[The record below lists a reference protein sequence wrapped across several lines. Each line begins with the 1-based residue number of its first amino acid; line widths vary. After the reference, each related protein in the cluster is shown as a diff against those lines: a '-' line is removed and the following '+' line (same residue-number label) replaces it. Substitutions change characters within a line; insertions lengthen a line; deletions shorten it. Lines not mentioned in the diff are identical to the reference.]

1 MENLN
6 ENQLLKYA
14 IENGII
20 DIDTIQRQIAM
31 NERKK
36 YLEMHKA
43 RVWQGSD
50 GKYRTYLTS
59 GEKRKLVCKK
69 DREEL
74 ENSIVEHYKQASD
87 EPTLRMVFYL
97 WMEKKL
103 EYGEVQ
109 KQTLDRYEVDLK
121 RFFKDSKLL
130 DIKIKYITEN
140 DLEDFIRV
148 TIHQQGLSAKAWG
161 NLRTLLNGIFKFAKK
176 RGYTNLMITNFMSE
190 LDLSKKIFNNKIKGE
205 FDNVFTENELDKLV
219 KYLQSIPK
227 IQHLGVLLAIHTGM
241 RVGEI
246 IALKWEDIYDDY
258 IYVHRTQIR
267 YKGNDGKVVYEI
279 RDCPKTEA
287 GVRKVVISKSAKAIL
302 KQIRMLSFGNEYLFA
317 KNGNVKTVHCL
328 GMALYRACEKIG
340 IPKRSMHVLRKT
352 YATRLINAGVD
363 EAIIINQMGH
373 TEFATTKAYY
383 YYNDKLTSQV
393 AEKIQQAINF

>member
-6 ENQLLKYA
+6 ENQLLKFA
-14 IENGII
+14 IENSII
-20 DIDTIQRQIAM
+20 DIDTIQRQIEM
-31 NERKK
+31 NERRK
-36 YLEMHKA
+36 YLEMHTAK
-43 RVWQGSD
+43 VWQGSD
-50 GKYRTYLTS
+50 DKYRTYLVEN
-59 GEKRKLVCKK
+59 EKRKLVCKK
-69 DREEL
+69 SKEEL
-74 ENSIVEHYKQASD
+74 ENSIVAHYKQVKD

-97 WMEKKL
+97 WLQKKI
-103 EYGEVQ
+103 EYGEIQ
-109 KQTLDRYEVDLK
+109 KQTCDRYEADLK
-121 RFFKDSKLL
+121 RFFKNSKLL
-130 DIKIKYITEN
+130 DTKIKYIAED
-140 DLEDFIRV
+140 DLEDFIRT
-148 TIHQQGLSAKAWG
+148 TIHQQNLSAKAWG
-161 NLRTLLNGIFKFAKK
+161 NLRTLINGIFKFAKK
-176 RGYTNLMITNFMSE
+176 KGYTNIQISLFMSE
-190 LDLSKKIFNNKIKGE
+190 LELSKKIFNNKIKGE

-219 KYLQSIPK
+219 KYLKSTPK
-227 IQHLGVLLAIHTGM
+227 MQHLGVLLAIHTGM

-246 IALKWEDIYDDY
+246 VALKQEDIYEDY

-267 YKGNDGKVVYEI
+267 YKGENGKVVYEI
-279 RDCPKTEA
+279 RDYPKTEA

-302 KQIRMLSFGNEYLFA
+302 KQLKMISFGSEYLFS
-317 KNGNVKTVHCL
+317 KNGKVKTVHTL
-328 GMALYRACEKIG
+328 SMALYRACEKVG